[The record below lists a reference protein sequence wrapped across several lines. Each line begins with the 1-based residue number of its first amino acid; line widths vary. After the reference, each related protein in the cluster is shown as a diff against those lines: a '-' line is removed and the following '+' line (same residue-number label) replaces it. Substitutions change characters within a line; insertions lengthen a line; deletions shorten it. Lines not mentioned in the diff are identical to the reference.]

1 MEWFRVPPLG
11 VRERKFMTKT
21 LIYILTKDYGFC
33 IIVVMKENI
42 ITTILGLV
50 LAISFYWLVFLAV
63 DPDGDWGT
71 SLTFASVF
79 AIVYA
84 FSKNWGDEEDIDEN
98 S

>member
-1 MEWFRVPPLG
+1 
-11 VRERKFMTKT
+11 
-21 LIYILTKDYGFC
+21 
-33 IIVVMKENI
+33 
-42 ITTILGLV
+42 
-50 LAISFYWLVFLAV
+50 VFLSV